1 MDATNDLTAAE
12 ALLHG
17 NIEQVFNERDAT
29 KRLAAMAQLWSA
41 EPMMFEPGEVLSG
54 REMISATVSTL
65 QARLPAG
72 TRFTP
77 AGPVTGHHDLYILP
91 WQASQLDQPPHTLG
105 RDVVVLKDGAID
117 RLWVFLDKHP

>member
-1 MDATNDLTAAE
+1 MDATDDLTAAE

-29 KRLAAMAQLWSA
+29 KRLAAMAKLWSP
-41 EPMMFEPGEVLSG
+41 EPMMFEPGEVLAG
-54 REMISATVSTL
+54 RETISATVSTL

-77 AGPVTGHHDLYILP
+77 TGPVTGHHDLYILP
-91 WQASQLDQPPHTLG
+91 WQAGQPGQPPHTLG
-105 RDVVVLKDGAID
+105 RDVAVLKDGVID